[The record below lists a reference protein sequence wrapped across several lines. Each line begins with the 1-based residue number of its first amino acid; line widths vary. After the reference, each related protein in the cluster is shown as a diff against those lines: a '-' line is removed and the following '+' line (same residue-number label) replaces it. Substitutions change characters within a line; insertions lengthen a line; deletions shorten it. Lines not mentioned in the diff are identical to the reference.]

1 MPGDVRSAGDVA
13 VPVDIVAIG
22 ASAGGVE
29 ALRVVIDSLPARLPI
44 AVVVVQ
50 HLNPRVPSR
59 LAELL
64 GRHSRLPVKE
74 AADGESIVAG
84 VVYLAQ
90 PGRHLLVREGRLGLS
105 DSALVHFSRPSVD
118 SLFESVADA
127 YGDRAVGIILSGTG
141 VDGAAGVRAIKA
153 HGGTTI
159 AQDPATAAYDGMPEA
174 ARATGCVD
182 LVLPLTGIGPAVAAL
197 VGSRVGGEKE

>member
-1 MPGDVRSAGDVA
+1 MPANLHSADEVA

-29 ALRVVIDSLPARLPI
+29 ALGVVIDALPADLSA
-44 AVVVVQ
+44 AVVIVQ

-59 LAELL
+59 LSALL
-64 GRHSRLPVKE
+64 GRHSRLAVKD
-74 AADGESIVAG
+74 AANDEQILPG

-90 PGRHLLVREGRLGLS
+90 PGLHLTVHGGRLAFS
-105 DSALVHFSRPSVD
+105 DSELVHFSRPSID
-118 SLFESVADA
+118 RLFESVADA
-127 YGDRAVGIILSGTG
+127 YGDRAVGVILTGTG

-159 AQDPATAAYDGMPEA
+159 VQDPATAAYDGMPEA

-182 LVLPLTGIGPAVAAL
+182 FVLPLAGIGPALAAL
-197 VGSRVGGEKE
+197 AGARVGGNS